1 MDTYQ
6 TRVVF
11 RMWNG
16 GEKGKAKKY
25 LIALFPDIEEY
36 FPGTVLSYEHI
47 GQHGAALYN
56 RIIMESRPATP
67 TEYADLA
74 AELASLGYDLKIALR
89 R

>member
-16 GEKGKAKKY
+16 GEKGKAKKH
-25 LIALFPDIEEY
+25 LIALFPDIDEY
-36 FPGTVLSYEHI
+36 WPGYVLSYEHI
-47 GQHGAALYN
+47 GQHGAADYN
-56 RIIMESRPATP
+56 QIIMDSRPATP
-67 TEYADLA
+67 AEYADLA
-74 AELASLGYDLKIALR
+74 AELASIGYDLKIALR